1 MAAALGQNKT
11 MRSLVLNGSSG
22 TLFGSGLT
30 QYSAVKQFVKYL
42 LLGVS
47 RNSTLEEV
55 HLQLPCLSGFIK
67 REFMWCYSRLTLLF
81 FFICFSSQAATVH
94 QQTYLYSLVFA
105 MLLEIFLT
113 LS

>member
-11 MRSLVLNGSSG
+11 MRTLLLNGPSV
-22 TLFGSGLT
+22 TPFGSGLT
-30 QYSAVKQFVKYL
+30 QHSAVKQFVKYL

-55 HLQLPCLSGFIK
+55 NLQLPCLLGFIK

-81 FFICFSSQAATVH
+81 SYMFQ
-94 QQTYLYSLVFA
+94 
-105 MLLEIFLT
+105 
-113 LS
+113 

>member
-11 MRSLVLNGSSG
+11 MRSLVLTDSSG
-22 TLFGSGLT
+22 SPFGSGFLVLSGSLFESDLT

-55 HLQLPCLSGFIK
+55 QLQLSCLSGFIK
-67 REFMWCYSRLTLLF
+67 REFMWFYSHSTLLF
-81 FFICFSSQAATVH
+81 S
-94 QQTYLYSLVFA
+94 YVFQ
-105 MLLEIFLT
+105 
-113 LS
+113 

>member
-22 TLFGSGLT
+22 TLFGSGLA
-30 QYSAVKQFVKYL
+30 QHSAVKQFAKYL

-55 HLQLPCLSGFIK
+55 HLQLLHLSGFIK
-67 REFMWCYSRLTLLF
+67 REFMWCYSHLTLLF
-81 FFICFSSQAATVH
+81 SYMFQ
-94 QQTYLYSLVFA
+94 
-105 MLLEIFLT
+105 
-113 LS
+113 